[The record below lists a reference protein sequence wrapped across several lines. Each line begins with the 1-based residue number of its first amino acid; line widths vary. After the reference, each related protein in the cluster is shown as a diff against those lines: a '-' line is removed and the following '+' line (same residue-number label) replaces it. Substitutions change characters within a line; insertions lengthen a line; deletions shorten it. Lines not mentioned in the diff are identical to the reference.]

1 MEKVSGVYNIAINN
15 SSWSYTN
22 NLKNDFLIL
31 ILAEGGTFGI
41 NRALMHQKKKIDI
54 RFSKAKTKFAFICKR
69 KRNL

>member
-31 ILAEGGTFGI
+31 ILAEGDTFGI
-41 NRALMHQKKKIDI
+41 NRALMHQKKNNWYQI
-54 RFSKAKTKFAFICKR
+54 
-69 KRNL
+69 